1 MSKSETEMTE
11 MEGRVSVLLQL
22 SFLALKMKNE

>member
-1 MSKSETEMTE
+1 MSRSETEMTE